1 MKARSITYL
10 NCLIPLVLFFFS
22 CAGNKYQQM
31 ANDNP
36 EALVALED
44 SLSTSG
50 LSPSMSRLLTFA
62 HNRLGTKELE
72 IGNYEKAI
80 VHFSHALQLSDGDTL
95 SQYNLLLAEGHSIY
109 KKGNKNGLWDAI
121 QKYNKA
127 AQLKPRLGEAHYYI
141 GLSYHK
147 IGDTDFDLIIEA
159 YKKALELSLKP
170 ETRQKAEDALL
181 LLLEREKRLKD
192 FWK

>member
-1 MKARSITYL
+1 
-10 NCLIPLVLFFFS
+10 
-22 CAGNKYQQM
+22 M

-127 AQLKPRLGEAHYYI
+127 AQLKPRLGEAYYYI

-147 IGDTDFDLIIEA
+147 IGDTDFDLIVEA
-159 YKKALELSLKP
+159 YEKALALSLKL
-170 ETRQKAEDALL
+170 ETRQKTEDALSL
-181 LLLEREKRLKD
+181 VLEREKRLKD